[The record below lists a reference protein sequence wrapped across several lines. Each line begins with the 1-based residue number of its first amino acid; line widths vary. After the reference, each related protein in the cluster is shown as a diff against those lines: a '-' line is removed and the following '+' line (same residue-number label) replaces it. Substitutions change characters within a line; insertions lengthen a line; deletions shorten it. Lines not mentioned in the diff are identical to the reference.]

1 MFFCDDCI
9 FLSEDCTFI
18 GVERRIF
25 IVERIK
31 HHDKDSYISGYFG
44 LDYLEI
50 FKALSENMVFMHF
63 ILFI

>member
-9 FLSEDCTFI
+9 SLGEDCTFI
-18 GVERRIF
+18 GVERRVF

-50 FKALSENMVFMHF
+50 FKVLSENMVFMHF